1 MGRLGPRFIARATGA
16 RASVNR
22 RDLAPREQSMNQRSY
37 LDYNATAPLRDE
49 AREAMLAALALDGN
63 PSSVH
68 AEGRAARAAIE
79 AARAKVAALVGARP
93 EEVIF
98 TSGGTEANALAL
110 AAQSGEAWQCY
121 LSAVEH
127 PSVLSGGRFYRETT
141 TIVPV
146 TPDGVID
153 LGILAKQLEKHHLG
167 GWRPFVSLMAANNET
182 GAIQPVAETS
192 TIVHA
197 AGGLLH
203 TDAVQAA
210 GRIKLDMAALGGDML
225 TLSAHKL
232 GGPKG
237 VGALVLGNGTSVQP
251 LIKGGGQERR
261 RRAGTENVAGIVG
274 FGVAAELAA
283 AELED
288 MSRIAALR
296 GELEQRLAEIAPD
309 GVVLSAKVERLPNT
323 SCIAV
328 PGAKAETLVIGL
340 DLAGIAV
347 SSGAA
352 CSSGKVEASHVLRAM
367 GVAEELAQ
375 GAIRLSLGFATK
387 RDDIENFLKAF
398 ADLIKRLRPRAA
410 A

>member
-1 MGRLGPRFIARATGA
+1 M
-16 RASVNR
+16 S
-22 RDLAPREQSMNQRSY
+22 QRSY

-49 AREAMLAALALDGN
+49 VREAFAAALALYGN

-68 AEGRAARAAIE
+68 EEGRMARTAIE

-93 EEVIF
+93 EDVIF

-110 AAQSGEAWQCY
+110 AAQTGEAWHCY
-121 LSAVEH
+121 MSAVEH
-127 PSVLSGGRFYRETT
+127 PSVLSGGRFHRETT
-141 TIVPV
+141 TTLPV
-146 TPDGVID
+146 TRDGVVD
-153 LGILAKQLEKHHLG
+153 LEILAKELEKHHLR

-192 TIVHA
+192 KIVHSA
-197 AGGLLH
+197 NGLLH

-210 GRIKLDMAALGGDML
+210 GRIELDMAALGADML
-225 TLSAHKL
+225 TLSAHKI

-237 VGALVLGNGTSVQP
+237 IGALVLGNGASVQP

-283 AELED
+283 ADLAKAGAIAKLRDELEVG
-288 MSRIAALR
+288 AL
-296 GELEQRLAEIAPD
+296 AIAPD
-309 GVVLSAKVERLPNT
+309 AIVLSANVDRLPNT

-340 DLAGIAV
+340 DLAGVAV
-347 SSGAA
+347 SSGSA
-352 CSSGKVEASHVLRAM
+352 CSSGKVEASHVLSAM
-367 GVAEELAQ
+367 GLPEELAQ
-375 GAIRLSLGFATK
+375 GAIRVSLGFATK
-387 RDDIENFLKAF
+387 RDDIERFLRAF
-398 ADLIKRLRPRAA
+398 DELIKRLRPRVAA
-410 A
+410 